1 MCSRGGVQNCPDA
14 RSVFDRRLSAAE
26 ATPTLQT
33 QAHGCWDMR
42 EYIPKESGRSHHF
55 SQRYLEISP
64 EDCNIRTVLLLT
76 VASPFLRSSV
86 LGVSSILSASDVV
99 SPFPRSSVLGVS
111 VSS

>member
-1 MCSRGGVQNCPDA
+1 MSYVTVLTISGMVSNKSKNCRTLGNFLEPLYNRHTSLRLVGLCSLITDGRASGRVQNCPDA

-42 EYIPKESGRSHHF
+42 EHIPKESGRSHHF

-64 EDCNIRTVLLLT
+64 E
-76 VASPFLRSSV
+76 
-86 LGVSSILSASDVV
+86 
-99 SPFPRSSVLGVS
+99 
-111 VSS
+111 